1 MRLRRNGQEPAR
13 VWRYSLPLAAFFFLG
28 LFAGITC
35 AGRTGS
41 GIREELT
48 AYLSAY
54 LDAVQEREITASVL
68 WSLALAYLWG
78 PTAAFFLGFTAA
90 GAFLLPVLALAYGFF
105 PAYAA
110 GCLTVSFGGQGAWL
124 AIGFFGVR
132 CLIAVPCFF
141 LLAAPS
147 WQTAAG
153 RLGASLGRGRFIP
166 ADSRGCWLRFAGVC
180 LALSLGVCGD
190 LRLSPLLLRALLGR
204 IF

>member
-1 MRLRRNGQEPAR
+1 MRLRRNGQETAH

-35 AGRTGS
+35 AGRTGN
-41 GIREELT
+41 GISDELT

-68 WSLALAYLWG
+68 CSLLLAYLWG
-78 PTAAFFLGFTAA
+78 PAAAFFLGFTAA
-90 GAFLLPVLALAYGFF
+90 GAFLPPALALAYGFF

-110 GCLTVSFGGQGAWL
+110 GCLAVSFSGQGIWMAL
-124 AIGFFGVR
+124 CFFGFR
-132 CLIAVPCFF
+132 CLVTVPCFF

-153 RLGASLGRGRFIP
+153 RLGASLGRGRFAP
-166 ADSRGCWLRFAGVC
+166 ADSRGCWFRFAGVC
-180 LALSLGVCGD
+180 LILSFGVCGD
-190 LRLSPLLLRALLGR
+190 LKLSPLLLRWLLGR

>member
-1 MRLRRNGQEPAR
+1 MRLRRSGQEPAR
-13 VWRYSLPLAAFFFLG
+13 VWRFSLPLAAFFFLG

-35 AGRTGS
+35 AKRTGI
-41 GIREELT
+41 GISEELT
-48 AYLSAY
+48 TYLSAY
-54 LDAVQEREITASVL
+54 LDAVQEREITASAL

-78 PTAAFFLGFTAA
+78 PAAAFFLGFTAA
-90 GAFLLPVLALAYGFF
+90 GAFLLPVLALAYSFF

-110 GCLTVSFGGQGAWL
+110 GCLAVSFGGQGVWL

-141 LLAAPS
+141 WLAVPS

-153 RLGASLGRGRFIP
+153 RLGVSLGRGRFTP
-166 ADSRGCWLRFAGVC
+166 ADSHGCWLHFAGVC
-180 LALSLGVCGD
+180 LVLSLGVCGD
-190 LRLSPLLLRALLGR
+190 LRLSPLLLRWLLGR